1 MTVKLL
7 KGLISKEAQEAKSDH
22 HAKATEIKA
31 VAQGQQQTLNQ
42 ATSQRAA
49 TTISANDAVVTN
61 LRLNKSSDPAPKI
74 RNYDDANELA
84 SKVSEEIRGQA
95 ELAYSVHEFD
105 HSTGRDL
112 LS

>member
-7 KGLISKEAQEAKSDH
+7 KGLIPPKGVEEGSDH
-22 HAKATEIKA
+22 HAKATEARA
-31 VAQGQQQTLNQ
+31 VAQGNQ
-42 ATSQRAA
+42 AATQQVSSQRAA
-49 TTISANDAVVTN
+49 TNAAANDAVVTN

-74 RNYDDANELA
+74 RNYDEAKHLA
-84 SKVSEEIRGQA
+84 DKLSDEIRGEE

-105 HSTGRDL
+105 HSTGREL